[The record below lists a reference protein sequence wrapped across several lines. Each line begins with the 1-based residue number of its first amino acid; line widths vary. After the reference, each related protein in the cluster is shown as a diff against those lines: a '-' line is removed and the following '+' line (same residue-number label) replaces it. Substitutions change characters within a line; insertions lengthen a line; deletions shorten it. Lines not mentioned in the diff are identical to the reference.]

1 MRPLLLLCCLV
12 LASIAVS
19 TAPARASVGF
29 QVVHIPDPEGGTI
42 EAGIWYPAEAAPTT
56 VELGLRA
63 QTVATG
69 APPLGTHLPLVVIS
83 HGNGGFFAGHSDTAE
98 ALARAGFVAAALT
111 HSGDT
116 YPDQSRATDMPNR
129 PRQLS
134 VLIGYMLQ
142 SWSDHARID
151 AARVGAFGF
160 SSGGFTV
167 LAAVGARTD
176 PAAIARHCRIL
187 PELYDCQLVAAHKQD
202 AASWAWAADP
212 RIKAVVSAAPALGYA
227 FTPESLAS
235 IRTPVQLWQAQYDHV
250 LPAPYYVEPVRR
262 HLRSVDY
269 HEAIGAD
276 HFDFMPP
283 CDHPEIVPNICA
295 SPAGFDRAAFHRL
308 FNREIVRFFRRTL
321 R

>member
-1 MRPLLLLCCLV
+1 VRHLLLVCCLIFG
-12 LASIAVS
+12 SFG
-19 TAPARASVGF
+19 PALASVGF

-42 EAGIWYPAEAAPTT
+42 EAGIWYPANAAPRT
-56 VELGLRA
+56 VQLGLRA
-63 QTVATG
+63 QTVAAG
-69 APPLGTHLPLVVIS
+69 APLVGTHLPLIVIS
-83 HGNGGFFAGHSDTAE
+83 HGNGGFFGGHSDTAE
-98 ALARAGFVAAALT
+98 ALAQAGFVAAALT
-111 HSGDT
+111 HTGDT

-134 VLIGYMLQ
+134 LLISYMLQ
-142 SWSDHARID
+142 SWPDHDRLD

-187 PELYDCQLVAAHKQD
+187 PELYDCHLVAAHKQD
-202 AASWAWAADP
+202 AAAWAWNADP
-212 RIKAVVSAAPALGYA
+212 RIKAVVAAAPAIGFA
-227 FTPESLAS
+227 FTPQSLAA
-235 IRTPVQLWQAQYDHV
+235 IRIPVQLWQAQYDHI

-262 HLRSVDY
+262 QLRSVEFHY
-269 HEAIGAD
+269 VAGAD

-283 CDHPEIVPNICA
+283 CDNPEQIPNICS
-295 SPAGFDRAAFHRL
+295 SPPGFDRAGFHRL
-308 FNREIVRFFRRTL
+308 LNREIVRFFRRVL

>member
-1 MRPLLLLCCLV
+1 MRRLLLLCCLILV
-12 LASIAVS
+12 SAV
-19 TAPARASVGF
+19 PARASVGF

-42 EAGIWYPAEAAPTT
+42 EAGIWYPANATPVTA
-56 VELGLRA
+56 ELGLST
-63 QTVATG
+63 QTVAANAPAVG
-69 APPLGTHLPLVVIS
+69 ARLPLVVMS
-83 HGNGGFFAGHSDTAE
+83 HGNGGFFGSHSDTAE
-98 ALARAGFVAAALT
+98 ALAQAGFVAAALT

-134 VLIGYMLQ
+134 VLISYMLQ
-142 SWSDHARID
+142 SWPDHDRID

-176 PAAIARHCRIL
+176 AATIARHCRIL
-187 PELYDCQLVAAHKQD
+187 PELYDCQLVAAHKQNP
-202 AASWAWAADP
+202 ASWAWAADP

-227 FTPESLAS
+227 FTPESLGS
-235 IRTPVQLWQAQYDHV
+235 IRIPVQLWQAQYDHI

-262 HLRSVDY
+262 HLRQVAY

-276 HFDFMPP
+276 HFDFLPP
-283 CDHPEIVPNICA
+283 CDHPEIIPNICA
-295 SPAGFDRAAFHRL
+295 SPAGFDRAQFHL
-308 FNREIVRFFRRTL
+308 MLNREVVRFFARTL